1 MVNKTFE
8 ELEIW
13 KLWTELVYELWKIFY
28 DKMFRNFDFQ
38 SQIMRAAISITNNI
52 AEWFERWTK
61 KEFTLFLYYA
71 KWSCGEVR
79 SMLYTAKKF
88 GYIDEKYFIEK
99 RERCITLSVKI
110 YNLIKYLK
118 EKK

>member
-1 MVNKTFE
+1 
-8 ELEIW
+8 
-13 KLWTELVYELWKIFY
+13 
-28 DKMFRNFDFQ
+28 
-38 SQIMRAAISITNNI
+38 
-52 AEWFERWTK
+52 
-61 KEFTLFLYYA
+61 
-71 KWSCGEVR
+71 
-79 SMLYTAKKF
+79 MLYTAKKF